1 MEKCRQDILNST
13 QTNSVQ
19 MPKGDTV
26 IVFDCGATNIRV
38 IAINSK
44 GEILASESL
53 PNNTRPDPGFPQY
66 RIWDI
71 KEIWDKMCLA
81 SHKVASQINVNR
93 VVGVTVTTFGVDGT
107 LFDKSGKMLYPVISW
122 QCERT
127 NLIMS
132 NIDIYLP
139 LNELYHESGILPFSF
154 NTINKLIWLVEQKPE
169 IVEKSFSFLF
179 MPSIFAFL
187 LTGEMVNDTTMAGT
201 SMLTNL
207 STRGF
212 SENIIS
218 KIKFPF
224 EKIVSPVEAGTV
236 IGKINTKASA
246 ETALPIGT
254 PVVATGHDTQ
264 FAIFG
269 SGAEKNQPVLSSG
282 TWEIL
287 MVRSEEFMSGKEQF
301 GQGITTELDSRPG
314 LYNIGNQW
322 IASGIIEW
330 ARRNFYN
337 EIIADV
343 YDVMIS
349 GAEQVPSGSNG
360 VKVIPDFYNEMKGKP
375 GGQILGLDIASTRD
389 EIFRAILE
397 ALSARLADGKRVL
410 ENAGGF
416 KTESILCVG
425 GGSKNRLWNQLR
437 ADYSGVPLKTI
448 DQKETTV
455 LGASLFV
462 QAACGNAASPEEART
477 AINYKTEIIE
487 PNYGNSLLQRKI
499 YH

>member
-1 MEKCRQDILNST
+1 
-13 QTNSVQ
+13 

-26 IVFDCGATNIRV
+26 IVFDCGATNVRV

-44 GEILASESL
+44 GELLASESF
-53 PNNTRPDPGFPQY
+53 PNNTSPDPIYPSY

-71 KEIWDKMCLA
+71 KEIWDKMCRA
-81 SHKVASQINVNR
+81 SSKVVSQINVNR
-93 VVGVTVTTFGVDGT
+93 IAGITVTTFGVDGT
-107 LFDKSGKMLYPVISW
+107 LFDKSGEMLYPVISW

-127 NLIMS
+127 NPIMG
-132 NIDIYLP
+132 NIDKYLP
-139 LNELYHESGILPFSF
+139 LNELYCESGVLPFSF
-154 NTINKLIWLVEQKPE
+154 NTINKLIWFVEQKPE
-169 IVEKSFSFLF
+169 IVERSTSFLF
-179 MPSIFAFL
+179 MPSIFSFL
-187 LTGEMVNDTTMAGT
+187 LTGDMVNDTTMAGT

-207 STRGF
+207 QTRGF
-212 SENIIS
+212 SKNIIN

-224 EKIVSPVEAGTV
+224 EKIVAPVEAGTV
-236 IGKINTKASA
+236 TGKINSKASA
-246 ETALPIGT
+246 ETALPEGI

-287 MVRSEEFMSGKEQF
+287 MVRSEEFRSGKEQLDL
-301 GQGITTELDSRPG
+301 GITTELDSRPG

-322 IASGIIEW
+322 IASGILEW
-330 ARRNFYN
+330 ARRNLYS
-337 EIIADV
+337 EIKDSV
-343 YDVMIS
+343 YDYMVS
-349 GAEQVPSGSNG
+349 GAEKVPPGCNG
-360 VKVIPDFYNEMKGKP
+360 VKVIPKFYEELKGNS
-375 GGQILGLDIASTRD
+375 GGQILGLNMESTRD
-389 EIFRAILE
+389 EIFRAMLE
-397 ALSARLADGKRVL
+397 SLSARLAEGKIAL

-437 ADYSGVPLKTI
+437 ADYTGVPLKII

-462 QAACGNAASPEEART
+462 QAACGNAASAEEARS
-477 AINYKTEIIE
+477 AIDYKTEIIE
-487 PNYGNSLLQRKI
+487 PIK
-499 YH
+499 